1 MFKSLDIQKEQ
12 GRSESRRSAS
22 SHLDRL
28 GRLRGPEGP
37 SQQAVNQSNIGIASG
52 RLSLVFSPRTA
63 ARPLWPGCPLNEHR
77 GYVMLIKKHDSSDI
91 VELEDGSLW
100 RIWPGDIA
108 LTLNWLPTTNLL
120 VSELGDVFCSHA
132 LIDQTDDSR
141 VRVIEASENWPVE
154 HVRRSMKE
162 G

>member
-1 MFKSLDIQKEQ
+1 
-12 GRSESRRSAS
+12 
-22 SHLDRL
+22 
-28 GRLRGPEGP
+28 
-37 SQQAVNQSNIGIASG
+37 
-52 RLSLVFSPRTA
+52 
-63 ARPLWPGCPLNEHR
+63 
-77 GYVMLIKKHDSSDI
+77 MLIKKHNSSEI

-108 LTLNWLPTTNLL
+108 LTLNWLPTTDLL
-120 VSELGDVFCSHA
+120 VSEIGDEFCSHA